1 MLTQCGGSGGDIS
14 SDGTNSAYYWD
25 SDDDDVMLVPEQIES
40 GDNDS
45 DGDDDEWIP
54 DKGGEFVVR
63 RGKRKKA
70 FKKPATQKRKKS
82 NLPQYPEIIVPE
94 RADILPP
101 KMFYRQNDDDLK
113 LDLPPNLE
121 NKKEIEAKI
130 EAYIENKSAAQV
142 TRALLTRHGVQP
154 SLVGSKMGKFLSA
167 ISADFNK
174 RAEELNPDERER
186 DGENIA
192 SALSL
197 PIFKEHK
204 LGAFNFRH
212 ATESAKEAT
221 VASRRT
227 SPPPPRAPSPIPVV
241 PMEQSVTNG
250 LDPYIRSWLKVDSF
264 FVTWSQDEWGS
275 LYITDLFVWVSFS
288 LICTI
293 NNPLF

>member
-1 MLTQCGGSGGDIS
+1 VYSDVS

-25 SDDDDVMLVPEQIES
+25 DDEVAPAAESKIDDDEKKEKNAAEEAEEEEENS
-40 GDNDS
+40 
-45 DGDDDEWIP
+45 DDEWIP
-54 DKGGEFVVR
+54 DRGGEFVVR
-63 RGKRKKA
+63 RGKRKKS
-70 FKKPATQKRKKS
+70 FKKPSSQKRKKN
-82 NLPQYPEIIVPE
+82 NLARFPEIIVPE
-94 RADILPP
+94 RADIPPP

-113 LDLPPNLE
+113 LDLPLNME

-130 EAYIENKSAAQV
+130 EAYIESKSAASV

-154 SLVGSKMGKFLSA
+154 SLVGSKMGKFLSN
-167 ISADFNK
+167 ISADFNR

-186 DGENIA
+186 DGDNIG

-212 ATESAKEAT
+212 AAESAKEAD

-227 SPPPPRAPSPIPVV
+227 IPPPPRAPSPL
-241 PMEQSVTNG
+241 PMEESITNG
-250 LDPYIRSWLKVDSF
+250 VDPYIRSWIKVDSF

-275 LYITDLFVWVSFS
+275 LYITDLLVWVSF
-288 LICTI
+288 
-293 NNPLF
+293 F